1 MGDESSAASVEDE
14 WVDRVVPESLNWK
27 QLVQDHPLA
36 SVGAVAFVGYI
47 VGRYQGDRLM
57 DIARDTVKRQVD
69 DSIGRYA
76 GFASKR
82 ASSTEDER

>member
-1 MGDESSAASVEDE
+1 MDDESKTPSVEDE

-27 QLVQDHPLA
+27 QLVRDYPLA
-36 SVGAVAFVGYI
+36 SVGAVAFVGYV

-57 DIARDTVKRQVD
+57 DLARDTVKRQVD

-76 GFASKR
+76 GFASQ
-82 ASSTEDER
+82 ADSPGEDDQ